1 MKKLIFTFF
10 LCLLAAVQSAWGD
23 FTYTYA
29 GQTLTYWVLSST
41 DKTVEVTPPNDVSG
55 AVKIPATVTDGGTTY
70 SVTSI
75 GGWVFS
81 GCSGLTSV
89 TIPASVTSI
98 GNDAFSGCSG
108 LTSVTIPASVTSIGN
123 YAFNGCSGLTGVTIP
138 ASVTSIED
146 CVFSG
151 CSGLTGV
158 TIPAS
163 VTSIGDC
170 AFRGCSGLTGVTIS
184 ASVTSIG
191 DKAFSGCSGLTE
203 IDVSAS
209 NTKYQSIDGILYS
222 KTGDILV
229 CYPGGKKGSV
239 TISASVTSIGE
250 SAFDGCSGLTGVT
263 IPNSVTSI
271 GDWAFSGCSGLK
283 RLICYALTPPSLGGS
298 GVFYN
303 VGTDV
308 SVIVCQSA
316 VDAYKTANRWKNFSN
331 YTSVGTPTI
340 TLAAANKETCDDASL
355 ELPMI
360 TIDYHVEVDTART
373 LQYAVNKGAYSAFNP
388 NTFSLSKL
396 GGTTLTIKCAANN
409 VCGTA
414 VDSMMLK
421 VGRTYNVV
429 LDSTV
434 CDSVLWNGKSYT
446 ESGVYTFNG
455 VTATGCDS
463 IVTMNLKVN
472 KSVRVAIDS
481 TVCDS
486 ALWNGKSCYQSG
498 TYTFNGVTA
507 TDCDS
512 IVTMNLRVNKSVRV
526 AIDSTVCDSVFWHG
540 KSCYQSGTYTFNG
553 VTATGC
559 DSIVTMN
566 LRVNKSVRVAI
577 DSTVCDSVLW
587 NGKSCYQSGTY
598 TFNGVTATGCDS
610 IVTMNLKVN
619 KSVRVAIDS
628 TVCDSVLWHGKSC
641 YQSGTYTFNGVTATG
656 CDSIVTMNLKVNKSV
671 RVAIDSM
678 VNKGIVWNKMA
689 CDTTGD
695 YVYNGVTATGC
706 DSIVTLHLT
715 VKPAIPSAVSV
726 LTSEEGAAFVVTAM
740 PNPARANENF
750 VVMVKGLGSD
760 ELSGV
765 SLMVY
770 AENGRLVY
778 GAKGVSAANAVSLPC
793 GNYVAVVTTAGGRR
807 TQCKVLV
814 RP

>member
-29 GQTLTYWVLSST
+29 GQTLTYEVLSST
-41 DKTVEVTPPNDVSG
+41 DKTAGVADYPSSISG
-55 AVKIPATVTDGGTTY
+55 AVEIPATVTDGDVTY
-70 SVTSI
+70 
-75 GGWVFS
+75 
-81 GCSGLTSV
+81 
-89 TIPASVTSI
+89 
-98 GNDAFSGCSG
+98 
-108 LTSVTIPASVTSIGN
+108 SVTSIGN
-123 YAFNGCSGLTGVTIP
+123 YAFLNCSRLTGVTIP
-138 ASVTSIED
+138 ASVTSIGD
-146 CVFSG
+146 WAFSG

-163 VTSIGDC
+163 VTSIGEY
-170 AFRGCSGLTGVTIS
+170 AFY
-184 ASVTSIG
+184 
-191 DKAFSGCSGLTE
+191 DCSGLTE

-229 CYPGGKKGSV
+229 CCPGGKKGSV
-239 TISASVTSIGE
+239 TIPASVTSIEKRAFQDCSGLTGVTIPASVTSIGKY
-250 SAFDGCSGLTGVT
+250 AFSGCSGLTGVT
-263 IPNSVTSI
+263 IPASVTSI
-271 GDWAFSGCSGLK
+271 GDSFDGCSGLTSVTIPASVTSIGDLAFSGCSGLK
-283 RLICYALTPPSLGGS
+283 RLTCYALTPPSLGS
-298 GVFYN
+298 SDVFDN

-316 VDAYKTANRWKNFSN
+316 VDTYKAADGWKNFSN

-340 TLAAANKETCDDASL
+340 TLAAANKGTCDNAAL
-355 ELPMI
+355 VLPTV
-360 TIDYHVEVDTART
+360 TIDYHAAGDSVRT
-373 LQYAVNKGAYSAFNP
+373 WLYAMNEGAYSTFNP
-388 NTFSLSKL
+388 DTFSLSKL
-396 GGTTLTIKCAANN
+396 GGTTLTIKCAASNA
-409 VCGTA
+409 CGTVA
-414 VDSMMLK
+414 DSMM
-421 VGRTYNVV
+421 
-429 LDSTV
+429 
-434 CDSVLWNGKSYT
+434 
-446 ESGVYTFNG
+446 
-455 VTATGCDS
+455 
-463 IVTMNLKVN
+463 
-472 KSVRVAIDS
+472 
-481 TVCDS
+481 
-486 ALWNGKSCYQSG
+486 
-498 TYTFNGVTA
+498 
-507 TDCDS
+507 
-512 IVTMNLRVNKSVRV
+512 LRVNKSVRV
-526 AIDSTVCDSVFWHG
+526 AIDSTVCDSVLWNG
-540 KSCYQSGTYTFNG
+540 KSCYQSGAYTFNG

-610 IVTMNLKVN
+610 IVTMNLRVN

-628 TVCDSVLWHGKSC
+628 T
-641 YQSGTYTFNGVTATG
+641 
-656 CDSIVTMNLKVNKSV
+656 
-671 RVAIDSM
+671 

-715 VKPAIPSAVSV
+715 VKPATPSAVSV

-750 VVMVKGLGSD
+750 VVMVKGLGSE
-760 ELSGV
+760 ELSDA

>member
-29 GQTLTYWVLSST
+29 GQTLTYEVLSST
-41 DKTVEVTPPNDVSG
+41 DKTAGVADYPSSISG
-55 AVKIPATVTDGGTTY
+55 AVEIPATVTDGDVTY
-70 SVTSI
+70 
-75 GGWVFS
+75 
-81 GCSGLTSV
+81 
-89 TIPASVTSI
+89 
-98 GNDAFSGCSG
+98 
-108 LTSVTIPASVTSIGN
+108 SVTSIGN
-123 YAFNGCSGLTGVTIP
+123 YAFLNCSRLTGVTIP
-138 ASVTSIED
+138 ASVTSIGD
-146 CVFSG
+146 WAFSG

-163 VTSIGDC
+163 VTSIGEY
-170 AFRGCSGLTGVTIS
+170 AFY
-184 ASVTSIG
+184 
-191 DKAFSGCSGLTE
+191 DCSGLTE

-229 CYPGGKKGSV
+229 CCPGGKKGSV
-239 TISASVTSIGE
+239 TIPASVTSIE
-250 SAFDGCSGLTGVT
+250 KRAFQDCSGLTGVT
-263 IPNSVTSI
+263 IPASVTSI
-271 GDWAFSGCSGLK
+271 GDSFDGCSGLTSVTIPASVTSIGDLAFSGCSGLK
-283 RLICYALTPPSLGGS
+283 RLTCYALTPPSLGGS
-298 GVFYN
+298 YVFYN

-316 VDAYKTANRWKNFSN
+316 VDTYKAADGWKNFSN

-340 TLAAANKETCDDASL
+340 TLAAANKGTCDNAAL
-355 ELPMI
+355 VLPTV
-360 TIDYHVEVDTART
+360 TIDYHAAGDSVRT
-373 LQYAVNKGAYSAFNP
+373 WLYAMNEGAYSTFNP
-388 NTFSLSKL
+388 DTFSLSKL
-396 GGTTLTIKCAANN
+396 GGTTLTIKCAASNA
-409 VCGTA
+409 CGTVA
-414 VDSMMLK
+414 DSMM
-421 VGRTYNVV
+421 
-429 LDSTV
+429 
-434 CDSVLWNGKSYT
+434 
-446 ESGVYTFNG
+446 
-455 VTATGCDS
+455 
-463 IVTMNLKVN
+463 
-472 KSVRVAIDS
+472 
-481 TVCDS
+481 
-486 ALWNGKSCYQSG
+486 
-498 TYTFNGVTA
+498 
-507 TDCDS
+507 
-512 IVTMNLRVNKSVRV
+512 
-526 AIDSTVCDSVFWHG
+526 
-540 KSCYQSGTYTFNG
+540 
-553 VTATGC
+553 
-559 DSIVTMN
+559 

-610 IVTMNLKVN
+610 IVTMNLRVN

-628 TVCDSVLWHGKSC
+628 T
-641 YQSGTYTFNGVTATG
+641 
-656 CDSIVTMNLKVNKSV
+656 
-671 RVAIDSM
+671 

-715 VKPAIPSAVSV
+715 VKPATPSAVSV

-750 VVMVKGLGSD
+750 VVMVKGLGSE
-760 ELSGV
+760 ELSGA